1 MEHDRIELS
10 VSKHASGRYTL
21 IEKSGAARKDL
32 PGQLFGNSDKG
43 SFYQA
48 VALYL
53 AEVMQGSTNVSYLD
67 TTD

>member
-10 VSKHASGRYTL
+10 VYKHPSGRYTL
-21 IEKSGAARKDL
+21 IEKSGTARKDL
-32 PGQLFGNSDKG
+32 PGQLSTNADKG

-53 AEVMQGSTNVSYLD
+53 AEVMQGSAKVSYVD
-67 TTD
+67 IAD